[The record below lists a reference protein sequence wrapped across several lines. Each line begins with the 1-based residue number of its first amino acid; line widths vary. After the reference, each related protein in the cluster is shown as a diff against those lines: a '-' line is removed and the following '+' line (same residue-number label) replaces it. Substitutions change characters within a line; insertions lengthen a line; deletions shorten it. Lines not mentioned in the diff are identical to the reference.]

1 MKRSWR
7 SGRPAFTLIEL
18 LVVIAIIAILAAI
31 LFPVFAQAREAAR
44 KVSCLSNFKQVGTA
58 VEMYKQDYDGYWP
71 LWWNG
76 PEAHTG
82 DPAYGRYWGGLIMPY
97 IKNHRVRKCPS
108 DPYPQPANPDIDING
123 PVQSMTSN
131 RNIQF
136 DESKPILPGS
146 TWLKPAMHDAE
157 ISESAR
163 TVAIH
168 ECVGCDEGRT
178 TPIQD
183 SYTGW
188 WGDDWKAYGDTH
200 HSDGGNYIFFDGH
213 AKWLRPTQ
221 VEPCPPNGGWGRTDH
236 APGALAA
243 NPTYTSG
250 LVFPGGKQLP
260 ATFCTR

>member
-1 MKRSWR
+1 MRSCKAR
-7 SGRPAFTLIEL
+7 RPAFTLIEL

-31 LFPVFAQAREAAR
+31 LFPVFAQAREKAR
-44 KVSCLSNFKQVGTA
+44 AISCLSNFKQMGLA
-58 VEMYKQDYDGYWP
+58 VEQYKTDYDGYWP

-76 PEAHTG
+76 DENYIG
-82 DPAYGRYWGGLIMPY
+82 DPAYGRLWSGALLPY
-97 IKNHRVRKCPS
+97 IKNHAVRKCPS
-108 DPYPQPANPDIDING
+108 DPYPAPPNPDADLWG

-136 DESKPILPGS
+136 DERKNLRG
-146 TWLKPAMHDAE
+146 TWLHPSMNDAE
-157 ISESAR
+157 IAEVSR

-188 WGDDWKAYGDTH
+188 WGDDWTAYGDTH
-200 HSDGGNYIFFDGH
+200 HQSGGNYIFFDGH

-221 VEPCPPNGGWGRTDH
+221 VEPCPPNDGWGRSDGP
-236 APGALAA
+236 PGILTA
-243 NPTYTSG
+243 NPNCVSG
-250 LVFPGGKQLP
+250 LVFPGGKRLP
-260 ATFCTR
+260 ATFCTQ